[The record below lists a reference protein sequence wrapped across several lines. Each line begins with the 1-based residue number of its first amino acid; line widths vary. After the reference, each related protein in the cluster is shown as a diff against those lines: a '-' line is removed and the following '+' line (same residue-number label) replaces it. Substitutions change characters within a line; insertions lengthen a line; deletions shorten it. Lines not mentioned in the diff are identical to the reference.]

1 MPTSFQNMATL
12 TYTGGTVNSNIV
24 TGELREVLTAVK
36 TAVRETPQTDTH
48 TQLLFSRVAC
58 AGAWEGE
65 VYHLVLVFYETCY
78 VLELFCTFHNHGLS
92 VRTRR
97 NVGFVA
103 EADTMLLGMRV

>member
-1 MPTSFQNMATL
+1 M
-12 TYTGGTVNSNIV
+12 
-24 TGELREVLTAVK
+24 
-36 TAVRETPQTDTH
+36 RETPQTDTH

-65 VYHLVLVFYETCY
+65 VYHLVLAFYETCY

-103 EADTMLLGMRV
+103 DADTTLLGMRV